1 MPKHELEIVR
11 DEHNA
16 TINAKRVSL
25 VAASTIYAVVNT
37 GAAGDSTA
45 NIGFATV
52 AVSTPTL
59 YAVVNTSAA
68 GVGNSIV
75 TVANPV
81 SLAGNVTL
89 DAGSKTGIVGNVTLS
104 DSKSFI
110 GLTTTVIG
118 SAPTIFAVVNTAAAG
133 DSLNKIGFATVY
145 VSGNVTLSDS
155 KGFIGLTTTVLGS
168 APTLYAVVNTG
179 AAGDSTANIGFAT
192 VNVANTVTVDS
203 ELPSAVTLAE
213 GVANPTAPAVGSYLM
228 GWNGSDWSRAFMYA
242 PADNSASDR
251 GILTNDRMMVYDGA
265 NWDML
270 RGDAANGMLVNL
282 GANNDVSIAAGINSI
297 GFATVAVSN
306 IARTI
311 TGNVTLSDS
320 KTYIGLVTATPVG
333 LVTVIQGTSPWVSS
347 IIGNLTLSDSKG
359 FIGLVTVANVAR
371 TITGNLTLSDSK
383 GFIGL
388 VTVANTARTITGNVT
403 LSDAKT
409 YVGLTTT
416 TLGIGTTFI
425 GLTTSWALNA
435 GTTKT
440 IVPKTIAMSA
450 GSIATI
456 AVPTGGTVF
465 KTTNLVLNSDATVR
479 VSIKS
484 GATYL
489 TGNATIGIT
498 LNPGGGWVE
507 TGSPDSPTYIGL
519 AADTALVIEKFDMTG
534 TVAKISGKINYFLE

>member
-11 DEHNA
+11 DEHNES
-16 TINAKRVSL
+16 INAKRVSL

-81 SLAGNVTL
+81 GLAGNVTL

-118 SAPTIFAVVNTAAAG
+118 SAPTIYAVVNTAAAG

-145 VSGNVTLSDS
+145 VSGNVTLSDP
-155 KGFIGLTTTVLGS
+155 KGFIGLTTTVIGS
-168 APTLYAVVNTG
+168 APTIFAVVNTA
-179 AAGDSTANIGFAT
+179 AAGQASVVLDASLAKIGFAT
-192 VNVANTVTVDS
+192 VNVANAVSVTGTVD
-203 ELPSAVTLAE
+203 LGATDNAVLDNIDADLTTIIGHVDGVEGLLTTIDADTSNLSTKIDTLA
-213 GVANPTAPAVGSYLM
+213 GAVAGTEMQVDVVGALPAG
-228 GWNGSDWSRAFMYA
+228 N
-242 PADNSASDR
+242 NN
-251 GILTNDRMMVYDGA
+251 I
-265 NWDML
+265 
-270 RGDAANGMLVNL
+270 GDV
-282 GANNDVSIAAGINSI
+282 DVASIAAGVNSI

-306 IARTI
+306 LARTI

-333 LVTVIQGTSPWVSS
+333 LVTVIQGTSPWVTSVL
-347 IIGNLTLSDSKG
+347 GNLTLSDPKG

-371 TITGNLTLSDSK
+371 S
-383 GFIGL
+383 
-388 VTVANTARTITGNVT
+388 ITGNVT

-416 TLGIGTTFI
+416 TLGVGNRFI
-425 GLTTSWALNA
+425 GLVTASSLNA

-440 IVPKTIAMSA
+440 IIPKAIALST
-450 GSIATI
+450 GSVSTI
-456 AVPTGGTVF
+456 AVPTGGTTF
-465 KTTNLVLNSDATVR
+465 KTTQLILSSNATVR

-484 GATYL
+484 GVTYL
-489 TGNATIGIT
+489 TGNASIGIT

-519 AADTALVIEKFDMTG
+519 AADTALVVEKFDMTG
-534 TVAKISGKINYFLE
+534 TVASISGKINYFLE